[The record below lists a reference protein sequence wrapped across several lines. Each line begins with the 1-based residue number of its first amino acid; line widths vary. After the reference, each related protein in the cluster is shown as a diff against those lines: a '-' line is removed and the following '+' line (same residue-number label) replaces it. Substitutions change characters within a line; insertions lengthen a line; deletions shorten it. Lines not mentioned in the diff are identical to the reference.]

1 MGDNKNLA
9 IMAAEAYKIAIPEVV
24 VPKDAPTW
32 VREMF
37 TQLITSIY
45 VSCNKN
51 FECLVVDFN
60 KSIDHL
66 QSQVNRMED
75 TIKQMN
81 RTHTAEMKEVR
92 DTLHTKQ
99 HQVDNNATVISDLKE
114 TINKNESYSRRDN
127 LIFGGFNLDRND
139 KRSCDEIVREDIF
152 IKALNMS
159 RDEASAIKFVRCHF
173 LTKRSGD
180 NRSSIIVRFESYRQR
195 TMIWNKRRSL
205 RMVYV
210 TEDFPYDIRRKRNRL
225 KPILK
230 AASKNPQYRN
240 CISMK
245 ADKLLFKGKLLSVN
259 NLQQLPTDINPRT
272 LAEVKTDNV
281 LIFGGI
287 NSSYHELSNCYD
299 CDINYQN
306 QKYNS
311 IEQCYQH
318 SKAVMFGDNRAAA
331 SILRATDPGDQK
343 FLARN
348 IKGFNVNTWNRA
360 KVGLMKDMLH
370 CKFEQ
375 HPNLAKKLCE
385 TGDLHL
391 GEAIE
396 KDTFYGT
403 GFSPMHK
410 EATDQTKWKTNKL
423 GELLMAERT
432 VQQATLDGVSQ

>member
-1 MGDNKNLA
+1 M
-9 IMAAEAYKIAIPEVV
+9 
-24 VPKDAPTW
+24 
-32 VREMF
+32 
-37 TQLITSIY
+37 
-45 VSCNKN
+45 
-51 FECLVVDFN
+51 
-60 KSIDHL
+60 
-66 QSQVNRMED
+66 
-75 TIKQMN
+75 
-81 RTHTAEMKEVR
+81 
-92 DTLHTKQ
+92 
-99 HQVDNNATVISDLKE
+99 
-114 TINKNESYSRRDN
+114 
-127 LIFGGFNLDRND
+127 
-139 KRSCDEIVREDIF
+139 
-152 IKALNMS
+152 
-159 RDEASAIKFVRCHF
+159 
-173 LTKRSGD
+173 
-180 NRSSIIVRFESYRQR
+180 
-195 TMIWNKRRSL
+195 
-205 RMVYV
+205 
-210 TEDFPYDIRRKRNRL
+210 
-225 KPILK
+225 
-230 AASKNPQYRN
+230 
-240 CISMK
+240 
-245 ADKLLFKGKLLSVN
+245 
-259 NLQQLPTDINPRT
+259 PTDINPRT

-287 NSSYHELSNCYD
+287 NSSYHELSNYYD

-403 GFSPMHK
+403 GFSLMHK

>member
-1 MGDNKNLA
+1 M
-9 IMAAEAYKIAIPEVV
+9 
-24 VPKDAPTW
+24 
-32 VREMF
+32 
-37 TQLITSIY
+37 SI
-45 VSCNKN
+45 
-51 FECLVVDFN
+51 
-60 KSIDHL
+60 
-66 QSQVNRMED
+66 
-75 TIKQMN
+75 
-81 RTHTAEMKEVR
+81 
-92 DTLHTKQ
+92 
-99 HQVDNNATVISDLKE
+99 
-114 TINKNESYSRRDN
+114 
-127 LIFGGFNLDRND
+127 
-139 KRSCDEIVREDIF
+139 
-152 IKALNMS
+152 
-159 RDEASAIKFVRCHF
+159 DEASAINFVRCHF

-180 NRSSIIVRFESYRQR
+180 NRSSIIARFESYRQR

-210 TEDFPYDIRRKRNRL
+210 TEDFPYDIRRKRNKL

-240 CISMK
+240 CISTK

-287 NSSYHELSNCYD
+287 NSIYYELSNYYD

-343 FLARN
+343 FLVKN

-370 CKFEQ
+370 CKF
-375 HPNLAKKLCE
+375 
-385 TGDLHL
+385 
-391 GEAIE
+391 
-396 KDTFYGT
+396 
-403 GFSPMHK
+403 
-410 EATDQTKWKTNKL
+410 
-423 GELLMAERT
+423 
-432 VQQATLDGVSQ
+432 